1 MTHAILSLCTLQIVS
16 VLYGNPKQLG
26 HKIIFNPLIDSNPE
40 MRFDSRPVSP
50 TVSRENLRLTPQFTD
65 GSGGKSH
72 LDIRRSSPSGQYE
85 SGSES
90 VRSEGCSSVS
100 ISLESGRSSRISA
113 GSI

>member
-1 MTHAILSLCTLQIVS
+1 MTHTTLLLCTLKIVS
-16 VLYGNPKQLG
+16 VFYPNPKQKG
-26 HKIIFNPLIDSNPE
+26 HKIIFNPLIV
-40 MRFDSRPVSP
+40 DSRPVSP
-50 TVSRENLRLTPQFTD
+50 TVSRENLRLTPQLTD
-65 GSGGKSH
+65 GSGGESN
-72 LDIRRSSPSGQYE
+72 LDIRGLSPSGQSE

>member
-1 MTHAILSLCTLQIVS
+1 M
-16 VLYGNPKQLG
+16 
-26 HKIIFNPLIDSNPE
+26 IFNLLIDSIPE

-50 TVSRENLRLTPQFTD
+50 TVSRENLRLAPQLTD
-65 GSGGKSH
+65 GSGGESH
-72 LDIRRSSPSGQYE
+72 LDILGSSPSGRYE

-90 VRSEGCSSVS
+90 VRSVGCSSVS